1 MANLAPRKSD
11 VLPGLLRTDWMRIVQ
26 ITRDLTREARK
37 NDRRR
42 QHLAAVDAA
51 DAASLPRVW
60 TAATATAH
68 AVHAVAAPHGS
79 LAKSL
84 TCATAVVESAVMKPF
99 FVFCCC
105 EQGKHRRA
113 D

>member
-1 MANLAPRKSD
+1 M
-11 VLPGLLRTDWMRIVQ
+11 
-26 ITRDLTREARK
+26 RDLTREARK

-51 DAASLPRVW
+51 DAAPLPRVW
-60 TAATATAH
+60 TAATATATAH

-84 TCATAVVESAVMKPF
+84 TCATAVVENAVMKPLF
-99 FVFCCC
+99 
-105 EQGKHRRA
+105 RILLL
-113 D
+113 